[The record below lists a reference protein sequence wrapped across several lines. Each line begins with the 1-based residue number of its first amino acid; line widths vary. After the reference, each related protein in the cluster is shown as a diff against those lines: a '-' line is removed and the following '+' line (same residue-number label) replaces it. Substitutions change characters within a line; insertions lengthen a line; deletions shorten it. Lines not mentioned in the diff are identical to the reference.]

1 MQLVEQHIIKKN
13 NPYYK
18 ECDKLC
24 FDSKNLYN
32 ACLYKIRQEYIH
44 NNISIL
50 NKLHYIMK
58 NTSEY
63 KKLPAKVSST
73 VLNIVN
79 LNFKSFFAALNSY
92 KVNPTK
98 FKGRPRLPYYLD
110 KEKGRYFVSYTNQ
123 AISKKIFKKV
133 KKIKL
138 SKTNIEFNTRIKKFE
153 DINCVR
159 IVPKSGYYVIE
170 VVYTILEANKLADNN
185 RYLSIDLGVNNL
197 ATLTSNVKEIKP
209 LIINGKPLKS
219 INQYYN
225 KKLAHYTSI
234 LEKRNNK
241 KVSNKTERLIL
252 KRKNKIDNYMHK
264 ASKEIVKKCIKDKIN
279 TLIIGKNNNWKQE
292 INSGSKN
299 NQNFV
304 NIPHSRF
311 IDMLSYKCEREG
323 INVKLQEESYTSKAS
338 FLNLDNIPVYIKN
351 NITNYEFGGYRKT
364 RGMYKIKNESKEI
377 NADVNGSY
385 NILRKAVPNVF
396 NNGIEGIGVY
406 PKVITLK

>member
-197 ATLTSNVKEIKP
+197 ATLTSNFKEIKP